1 MKSFVS
7 GVTTNALNKWAKEN
21 PAVSKKIGDYV
32 KNMAKIRINSAKEK
46 KQTGLSECCEEGWSL
61 LEQEPERF
69 IPLSPLAPQ
78 QVTPWYGEFA
88 QACCQG
94 VQRQELLQLLEGSG
108 FLARFY
114 DALACDD
121 LLRESWRQFETEKV
135 RAYFLTLVPAAVAV
149 EFCDFTAQKE
159 EALNVF
165 G

>member
-1 MKSFVS
+1 MMTGCVS
-7 GVTTNALNKWAKEN
+7 VFLDHLIVALLA
-21 PAVSKKIGDYV
+21 PDTADYCQYLDLASGRV
-32 KNMAKIRINSAKEK
+32 LVLGAKEK